1 MSPSR
6 LLRIPGRRAPLAVLG
21 GLALLAAAC
30 GTAEEPGAASK
41 GSATPSVGAPADK
54 AATAARGKDG
64 RVVKDGD
71 KVKVHYRGTLDDG
84 SEFDSS
90 SGRQPLAFQVGSGQV
105 IRGFDDAVR
114 GLEVGQKRTVRME
127 AKDAYGE
134 VRPDLVIEVPLAQAP
149 AGVKVGDR
157 LRTGTG
163 QTVKV
168 TEVTATNVKVDS
180 NHELAG
186 KALTFEVELVSID

>member
-6 LLRIPGRRAPLAVLG
+6 LLRSL
-21 GLALLAAAC
+21 GLATLLGVTLFAAAC
-30 GTAEEPGAASK
+30 GEGDGGAAT
-41 GSATPSVGAPADK
+41 GTPSIGSPAGK
-54 AATAARGKDG
+54 STTAAGKATSAPGKDG

-71 KVKVHYRGTLDDG
+71 RVRVHYRGTLDDG
-84 SEFDSS
+84 TEFDSS
-90 SGRQPLAFQVGSGQV
+90 SGRTPLAFQVGSGQV

-134 VRPDLVIEVPLAQAP
+134 VKPELIREVPIAQAP
-149 AGVKVGDR
+149 PGLKAGDKVR
-157 LRTGTG
+157 LGTG
-163 QTVKV
+163 QTVPV
-168 TEVTATNVKVDS
+168 IEVTAEIVKIDA

-186 KALTFEVELVSID
+186 KALTFEVELVGID